1 MEVVSNHQSGSTRI
15 KPLVVAVAAAATIAV
30 LIALGAFTGMLPNTR
45 RPMLPDEGPLARG
58 ELKPAQ
64 PGTCALCGTIE
75 SVRTVEVYDEP
86 SAGAADPKNGA
97 ETAGAGPGGAIAS
110 GAASMLDSLGG
121 FVPGSATDNTE
132 RNLRKRF
139 VWRVTLRM
147 DDGSFRAISL
157 SAPPAF
163 AVGEKVRVVEGHL
176 VRA

>member
-1 MEVVSNHQSGSTRI
+1 
-15 KPLVVAVAAAATIAV
+15 
-30 LIALGAFTGMLPNTR
+30 
-45 RPMLPDEGPLARG
+45 
-58 ELKPAQ
+58 
-64 PGTCALCGTIE
+64 
-75 SVRTVEVYDEP
+75 
-86 SAGAADPKNGA
+86 
-97 ETAGAGPGGAIAS
+97 
-110 GAASMLDSLGG
+110 MLDSLGG